1 MGLMSSFIIP
11 NIFLSHKSKS
21 VWFSNENVAS
31 THEKNFVFVG
41 RERDFFFVK
50 FT

>member
-31 THEKNFVFVG
+31 THEKDIVFVG
-41 RERDFFFVK
+41 SEAFFS
-50 FT
+50 